1 MFTSGVVRQV
11 QGRELEDGAGIMANV
26 EGNLPANVKKSI
38 QRNLVQGELMAPCR
52 KRLDVSHSHALQMLL
67 PLPWSKLVER
77 SRVLPVSARRV
88 RSQPHCT
95 WGNREWCV
103 CTE

>member
-52 KRLDVSHSHALQMLL
+52 KRLTCLTDAPASA
-67 PLPWSKLVER
+67 LVETGR
-77 SRVLPVSARRV
+77 KESSTASISTQ
-88 RSQPHCT
+88 SQKPASLYV
-95 WGNREWCV
+95 GKS
-103 CTE
+103 